1 MVIQIC
7 LLFTNIILIN
17 VAFLLSFLIRYGT
30 DIPQINFQP
39 YKENFAFLSLMYMI
53 AFVVAKVFKNRFTSF
68 WELFKNLFTALFIGT
83 FFSISLVY
91 VFRSQ
96 WSKFPSSVFLI
107 SFPVG
112 VCLIFI
118 CNGFILKVT
127 GRIKKKVIIIGREN
141 IADVLDKRSFIESH
155 RIDRIE
161 DLLKFGDIDEVV
173 ICKRISN
180 DKQLNLL
187 IYLLLKLKVNV
198 VFNPLIYA
206 ELLSASILEK
216 NSVRFLATFIGRR
229 SDCEEFLIRAFDI
242 VISLFALFLL
252 APLIAV
258 VCLIIKLSSSGPV
271 FYKQTRVAKDGKT
284 FTLYKFKTMVN
295 DAEKHTG
302 PVLATANDPR
312 VTGIG
317 RFLRTTRIDEILQ
330 LFNVIRGDMSLVG
343 PRPERPH
350 FVKRHKALRE
360 IRLAVKP
367 GLTGLAQI
375 RNAYD
380 LHPRHKLKYDYL
392 YIQRRSLLLNVY
404 ILLKTIPVLFSK
416 KGW

>member
-1 MVIQIC
+1 MIRIL
-7 LLFTNIILIN
+7 LLFINIILIN

-30 DIPQINFQP
+30 DIPQVNFQP

-53 AFVVAKVFKNRFTSF
+53 AFVVEKVFKNRFTSF

-118 CNGFILKVT
+118 CNGFILKAT
-127 GRIKKKVIIIGREN
+127 GKIKKKVIIIGREN

-155 RIDRIE
+155 HIDRIE

-173 ICKRISN
+173 ICKRISD

-216 NSVRFLATFIGRR
+216 NSVRFLATFMGRK
-229 SDCEEFLIRAFDI
+229 SDCEEFLIRAFDTT
-242 VISLFALFLL
+242 ISLLALFLL
-252 APLIAV
+252 VPLIAV
-258 VCLIIKLSSSGPV
+258 VSLIIKLTSSGPV

-295 DAEKHTG
+295 NAEKHTG
-302 PVLATANDPR
+302 PVLATENDPR
-312 VTGIG
+312 VTRIG
-317 RFLRTTRIDEILQ
+317 RFLRTSRIDEIPQ
-330 LFNVIRGDMSLVG
+330 LFNVMRGDMSLVG

-392 YIQRRSLLLNVY
+392 YIQRRSLLLNLY
-404 ILLKTIPVLFSK
+404 ILMKTIPVVLRK
-416 KGW
+416 KGR